1 MSDKP
6 TFTFAESG
14 KYTVSNASGFAPLF
28 AKPNYNM
35 TFSNADGVIGTLD
48 FNGPEMV
55 FTGKAE
61 ESAKVF
67 FDWIAQC
74 FAQRLAE
81 LEQDKK
87 RLEWV
92 MPIISGDDTP
102 DANSRT
108 FKIAAA
114 LTLGL
119 EGRACIDGAMK

>member
-1 MSDKP
+1 MSDALMHGTTDPNK
-6 TFTFAESG
+6 FAFLNPS
-14 KYTVSNASGFAPLF
+14 
-28 AKPNYNM
+28 YNM
-35 TFSNADGVIGTLD
+35 TFSNTDGVIGTLD

-67 FDWIAQC
+67 FDFVAKC

-87 RLEWV
+87 RLEYV

-102 DANSRT
+102 DANHRT
-108 FKIAAA
+108 HKIAAA
-114 LTLGL
+114 LTLGM
-119 EGRACIDGAMK
+119 EGRACIDGAMRKSDRRA